1 MFRILTKIP
10 YLALLIYG
18 IFLLCFIAFLIPFGT
33 ESDEEIL
40 IFLLSESP
48 WKIRDVLNFHLLFSS
63 FLFFIFESF
72 EISVFYAFRSLNLIF
87 LISKNLYAIDT
98 KAEQA
103 IVMDFDTNEILFEKN
118 SNSKTP
124 PASMTKIM
132 TVYAAFDRLKNTD
145 LSINNECTVSAKA
158 YKMGGSRTF
167 LEIDDKVSIDDLL
180 KGIIIQSG
188 NDASVALAECLAGTE
203 EDFAKLMNVYAKR
216 LGMNNTNFINS
227 SGWPEDDHYSTVY
240 DLAILSNAVIREFP
254 DLYLYFA
261 DEEFTYND
269 IKQPNRN
276 KLLSSVQGADG
287 LKTGFTKASGWGIA
301 ATAKREDRRIT
312 VVINGTNSSRS
323 RMNES
328 ANLINWAFSQ
338 TSQKEL
344 VREGQVITQVDVWL
358 GNKPR
363 VNLISSRKIVS
374 TLSFDQL
381 QLIKSSIQYKKP
393 LDAPILKGNSYGK
406 LLISIEGKPNIE
418 IDLVAE
424 ENVGTINP
432 ILKIF
437 AALKYL
443 IFGSTLDE

>member
-1 MFRILTKIP
+1 MRTQTI
-10 YLALLIYG
+10 
-18 IFLLCFIAFLIPFGT
+18 
-33 ESDEEIL
+33 S
-40 IFLLSESP
+40 
-48 WKIRDVLNFHLLFSS
+48 
-63 FLFFIFESF
+63 FIF
-72 EISVFYAFRSLNLIF
+72 LIF
-87 LISKNLYAIDT
+87 LISKNVFAIDT

-344 VREGQVITQVDVWL
+344 VSEGQVIAQVDVWL

-363 VNLISSRKIVS
+363 VNLISSRKVVS

-424 ENVGTINP
+424 EDVGTINP

>member
-1 MFRILTKIP
+1 MRTQTITFIL
-10 YLALLIYG
+10 
-18 IFLLCFIAFLIPFGT
+18 
-33 ESDEEIL
+33 
-40 IFLLSESP
+40 
-48 WKIRDVLNFHLLFSS
+48 
-63 FLFFIFESF
+63 
-72 EISVFYAFRSLNLIF
+72 LIF
-87 LISKNLYAIDT
+87 LISKNVFAIDT

-227 SGWPEDDHYSTVY
+227 SGWPEDDHYSTAY

-254 DLYLYFA
+254 NLYLYFA

-363 VNLISSRKIVS
+363 VNLISSRKVVS

>member
-1 MFRILTKIP
+1 MRTQTITFIL
-10 YLALLIYG
+10 
-18 IFLLCFIAFLIPFGT
+18 
-33 ESDEEIL
+33 
-40 IFLLSESP
+40 
-48 WKIRDVLNFHLLFSS
+48 
-63 FLFFIFESF
+63 
-72 EISVFYAFRSLNLIF
+72 LIF
-87 LISKNLYAIDT
+87 LISKHVFAIDT

-344 VREGQVITQVDVWL
+344 VREGQVIAQVDVWL

-363 VNLISSRKIVS
+363 VNLISSKKVVS

>member
-1 MFRILTKIP
+1 MRIQTIT
-10 YLALLIYG
+10 
-18 IFLLCFIAFLIPFGT
+18 FIL
-33 ESDEEIL
+33 
-40 IFLLSESP
+40 
-48 WKIRDVLNFHLLFSS
+48 
-63 FLFFIFESF
+63 
-72 EISVFYAFRSLNLIF
+72 LIF
-87 LISKNLYAIDT
+87 LISKNLFAIDT

-344 VREGQVITQVDVWL
+344 VSEGQVITQVDVWL

-363 VNLISSRKIVS
+363 VNLISSRKVVS

-424 ENVGTINP
+424 EDVGTINP

>member
-1 MFRILTKIP
+1 MRTQTITFIL
-10 YLALLIYG
+10 
-18 IFLLCFIAFLIPFGT
+18 
-33 ESDEEIL
+33 
-40 IFLLSESP
+40 
-48 WKIRDVLNFHLLFSS
+48 
-63 FLFFIFESF
+63 
-72 EISVFYAFRSLNLIF
+72 LIF
-87 LISKNLYAIDT
+87 LISKNVFAIDT

-254 DLYLYFA
+254 NLYLYFA

-344 VREGQVITQVDVWL
+344 VSEGQVITQVDVWL

-363 VNLISSRKIVS
+363 VNLISSRKVVS

-424 ENVGTINP
+424 EDVGSINP

>member
-1 MFRILTKIP
+1 MRTQTITFIL
-10 YLALLIYG
+10 
-18 IFLLCFIAFLIPFGT
+18 
-33 ESDEEIL
+33 
-40 IFLLSESP
+40 
-48 WKIRDVLNFHLLFSS
+48 
-63 FLFFIFESF
+63 
-72 EISVFYAFRSLNLIF
+72 LIF
-87 LISKNLYAIDT
+87 LISKNVFAIDT

-261 DEEFTYND
+261 DEEFTYNG

-344 VREGQVITQVDVWL
+344 VSEGQVITQVDVWL

-363 VNLISSRKIVS
+363 VNLISSRKVVS

>member
-1 MFRILTKIP
+1 MKIKFFP
-10 YLALLIYG
+10 FILLI
-18 IFLLCFIAFLIPFGT
+18 L
-33 ESDEEIL
+33 
-40 IFLLSESP
+40 
-48 WKIRDVLNFHLLFSS
+48 
-63 FLFFIFESF
+63 
-72 EISVFYAFRSLNLIF
+72 
-87 LISKNLYAIDT
+87 LISTKLFAIDS

-103 IVMDFDTNEILFEKN
+103 VVVDFDTNEILFEKN
-118 SNSKTP
+118 SNVKTP

-216 LGMNNTNFINS
+216 LGMNNTNFVNS
-227 SGWPEDDHYSTVY
+227 SGWPRDDHYSTVF
-240 DLAILSNAVIREFP
+240 DLAILSNAIIREFP
-254 DLYLYFA
+254 DLYLYFS
-261 DEEFTYND
+261 DKEFTYND

-276 KLLSSVQGADG
+276 KLLNSVQGADG

-301 ATAKREDRRIT
+301 ATAKRVDRRIT
-312 VVINGTNSSRS
+312 VVINGTNSSRL

-328 ANLINWAFSQ
+328 SNLINWAFSQ
-338 TSQKEL
+338 TSQKKL
-344 VREGQVITQVDVWL
+344 VSKGQIIIQADVWL

-363 VNLISSRKIVS
+363 VNLVSSKKVIS

-381 QLIKSSIQYKKP
+381 QLIKSSIEYKR
-393 LDAPILKGNSYGK
+393 PIETPIIKGNTYGK
-406 LLISIEGKPNIE
+406 LIIEIQGKPNIE

-424 ENVGTINP
+424 EDIGTINP
-432 ILKIF
+432 ILKVF
-437 AALKYL
+437 AAIKYL
-443 IFGSTLDE
+443 IFGTSLDE

>member
-1 MFRILTKIP
+1 MRTQTIIFIL
-10 YLALLIYG
+10 
-18 IFLLCFIAFLIPFGT
+18 
-33 ESDEEIL
+33 
-40 IFLLSESP
+40 
-48 WKIRDVLNFHLLFSS
+48 
-63 FLFFIFESF
+63 
-72 EISVFYAFRSLNLIF
+72 LIF
-87 LISKNLYAIDT
+87 LISKNVFAIDT

-344 VREGQVITQVDVWL
+344 VSEGQVIAQVDVWL

-363 VNLISSRKIVS
+363 VNLISSKKVVS